1 MSAGEQ
7 ASVPVLA
14 AHELSVSYGGIRAL
28 RDVSLAFATR
38 QIYGVIGPNGAGK
51 TTFFDCLSGVARPS
65 AGHVYMLGKDITRR
79 SPTWRSRQGIRRT
92 FQRQQTFGHLTVEEN
107 LVVALEWRN
116 TGRNVVG
123 GALGLPAT
131 RRREKARR
139 EQARAVL
146 ELCELTK
153 IADVAAGRL
162 TIGQA
167 RMVEFARAIV
177 DTPVALLLDE
187 PTSGLES
194 DDTDQL
200 GVLMARVRDEHGTTV
215 VLVEHDMR
223 FVMDNCDEIVVLDLG
238 EVLASG
244 TPAQI
249 RSDPRVQAA
258 YLGTSTD
265 ASAS

>member
-1 MSAGEQ
+1 
-7 ASVPVLA
+7 
-14 AHELSVSYGGIRAL
+14 VSYGGIVAL
-28 RDVSLAFATR
+28 RDVSLAFAPR

-51 TTFFDCLSGVARPS
+51 TTLFDCLSGVARPS
-65 AGHVYMLGKDITRR
+65 AGHVHLFGKDITGR

-107 LVVALEWRN
+107 LIVALEWRN

-131 RRREKARR
+131 RRREQARR
-139 EQARAVL
+139 AQARAVL
-146 ELCELTK
+146 DLCQLSAL
-153 IADVAAGRL
+153 ADVAAGRL

-177 DTPVALLLDE
+177 DTPAVLLLDE

-194 DDTDQL
+194 DDTRQL
-200 GVLMARVRDEHGTTV
+200 GELMGKVRDEHGTTV

-249 RSDPRVQAA
+249 RRDPRVQAA
-258 YLGTSTD
+258 YLGTSADTA
-265 ASAS
+265 AS